1 MKKLSRAAAAI
12 GLSIATAFAT
22 AFAAAPAAHALDGG
36 EIAAGSLGGP
46 QLITAEQWARDG
58 HTPMVVFGARLEAD
72 CFPPEILNSRL
83 NRAALFAAAHPGN
96 PIYVTG
102 GFSRAGCPSE
112 ARAME
117 TGLRFRGVRNP
128 IIVEEHSY
136 STWENA
142 TNVIRMSNAPRF
154 IVVSNSWHEDR
165 ARDSITAQGRDAVA
179 LNLFH

>member
-1 MKKLSRAAAAI
+1 MKKISRAIAAL
-12 GLSIATAFAT
+12 GLTIATAFT
-22 AFAAAPAAHALDGG
+22 AAPAASALDGG
-36 EIAAGSLGGP
+36 ELVAGSLGGP

-58 HTPMVVFGARLEAD
+58 RTPLVVFGARLEAD
-72 CFPPEILNSRL
+72 CFPPEILNARL

-96 PIYVTG
+96 PIYVSG
-102 GFSRAGCPSE
+102 GFTRAGCPSE

-142 TNVIRMSNAPRF
+142 TNVIRMSNSPRF
-154 IVVSNSWHEDR
+154 IVVSNAWHEDR
-165 ARDSITAQGRDAVA
+165 ARDSITAQGRAAVA